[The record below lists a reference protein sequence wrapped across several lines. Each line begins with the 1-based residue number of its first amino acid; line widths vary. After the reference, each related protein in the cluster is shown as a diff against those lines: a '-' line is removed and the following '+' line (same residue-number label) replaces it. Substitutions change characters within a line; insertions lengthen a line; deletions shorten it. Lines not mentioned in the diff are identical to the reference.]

1 METINQI
8 DIDITEDVFGPFYQY
23 LIDPNVVNVDYSA
36 GSLWV
41 DDLTKGVFNVSSD
54 DITQLFLNRFCNK
67 MCNMTNQ
74 SFNAEHPTL
83 EAEAPYLR
91 ITIVHECASMYGRT
105 IVIRKTKASLRHTIS
120 SMLYTK
126 YCEPQVLS
134 FLINACIAGLNGIY
148 GGKIGMGKTELLKF
162 FLQFIPKN
170 QKTVILEDTREA
182 YYDQINPGAY
192 FNDFRIT
199 EKFGYDKAIRTVLR
213 SNAERLYLIEAR
225 GREITSILE
234 AWSTG
239 TAGTTTIHLDD
250 VHKLS
255 SRVVSMAGDGADADR
270 IKRLLYDAIDFA
282 IVISRHKLSEEDE
295 KNIPKEQR
303 VYSYRYID
311 QLYVYDNSDS
321 ALRTYP
327 IVENGRLVSSD
338 IDLPDSIL
346 RKMERA
352 GIENPFYNPLVYNP
366 GGTNEKRQENI
377 ETA

>member
-126 YCEPQVLS
+126 YCEPQGFIISDQRMHCWVEWHLWRK
-134 FLINACIAGLNGIY
+134 NRH
-148 GGKIGMGKTELLKF
+148 GK
-162 FLQFIPKN
+162 N
-170 QKTVILEDTREA
+170 
-182 YYDQINPGAY
+182 
-192 FNDFRIT
+192 
-199 EKFGYDKAIRTVLR
+199 RTAKIF
-213 SNAERLYLIEAR
+213 SP
-225 GREITSILE
+225 
-234 AWSTG
+234 
-239 TAGTTTIHLDD
+239 
-250 VHKLS
+250 VH
-255 SRVVSMAGDGADADR
+255 
-270 IKRLLYDAIDFA
+270 
-282 IVISRHKLSEEDE
+282 
-295 KNIPKEQR
+295 
-303 VYSYRYID
+303 
-311 QLYVYDNSDS
+311 
-321 ALRTYP
+321 T
-327 IVENGRLVSSD
+327 
-338 IDLPDSIL
+338 
-346 RKMERA
+346 
-352 GIENPFYNPLVYNP
+352 
-366 GGTNEKRQENI
+366 
-377 ETA
+377 